1 MSSILSITLAL
12 VCAYLWGPK
21 WLRAVKRRRGVQ
33 PGNDLDPVVTWGL
46 RALPWLGVSTF
57 IAAFVAPLR
66 LMLGWPHWVWTVS
79 NLATGVGTVLLFVL
93 VSVVGF
99 RLAIEE
105 HELSG
110 SDRASRCN

>member
-1 MSSILSITLAL
+1 MPSTLSITLAL
-12 VCAYLWGPK
+12 VCAYLWGPR
-21 WLRAVKRRRGVQ
+21 WFRAVKRRRGGQ
-33 PGNDLDPVVTWGL
+33 PRNDLDPVVTWGL
-46 RALPWLGVSTF
+46 RALPWVGVSTF

-79 NLATGVGTVLLFVL
+79 NLATSVGIVLLFVL
-93 VSVVGF
+93 GSVVGF

-110 SDRASRCN
+110 SDRVT